1 MQVRVHQFTCIT
13 SVKLHKKHMVWVE
26 EVNLSCREYLWQTG
40 RPSSSDM
47 WRIDL
52 PEQQTTLTQ
61 ERRRAPL
68 LDKALA
74 MFPPKLHRWFLARFG
89 EASQWHAARLR
100 FARTSAVWSM
110 VGHIAGLGDRH
121 GENILI
127 DAASGDAVHVDF
139 SCLFDKVCIA
149 LPFGACVMCT

>member
-1 MQVRVHQFTCIT
+1 
-13 SVKLHKKHMVWVE
+13 
-26 EVNLSCREYLWQTG
+26 
-40 RPSSSDM
+40 
-47 WRIDL
+47 
-52 PEQQTTLTQ
+52 
-61 ERRRAPL
+61 
-68 LDKALA
+68 

-139 SCLFDKVCIA
+139 SCLFDKVRIA
-149 LPFGACVMCT
+149 LPVGACVTWAAGELQMQLCHAV